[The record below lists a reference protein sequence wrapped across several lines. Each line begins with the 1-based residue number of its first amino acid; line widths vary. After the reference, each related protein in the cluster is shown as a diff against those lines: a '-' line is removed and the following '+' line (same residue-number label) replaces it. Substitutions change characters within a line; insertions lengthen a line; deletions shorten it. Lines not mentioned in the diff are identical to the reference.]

1 MSEYMKGRLR
11 SLGHVRGL
19 ISRQL
24 LWGLVLAFTFL
35 FLGFVSLDGND
46 SSEHVLRAWS
56 VPGMVLSIFL
66 H

>member
-1 MSEYMKGRLR
+1 MSENMKGRLS

-35 FLGFVSLDGND
+35 FLGFVSLDGSD

-56 VPGMVLSIFL
+56 VQGMVLSIFL
-66 H
+66 Y

>member
-1 MSEYMKGRLR
+1 MKGRLS

-35 FLGFVSLDGND
+35 FLGFVSLVVIAVN
-46 SSEHVLRAWS
+46 
-56 VPGMVLSIFL
+56 MC
-66 H
+66 